1 MGLLRA
7 RPAKMPVIAT
17 LAGAALAAAGCGGSS
32 SNSGTASSGSG
43 GGTVKVAAINWAEG
57 PVKDLGDAENNGIQL
72 AFDEQN
78 AKGGVLGKKLKL
90 TRYDEGYAADT
101 FIPSARKAIADGNV
115 ALIGGQEVAACSAI
129 VQVARSKNIPVIAS
143 VCGSAGDTMN
153 GYTRSILM
161 RVPGE
166 GGLTALGNYIV
177 SKGYKKVQFLGA
189 DTAFDRLTIKM
200 FGQAFKKANAEI
212 RFENPIFAPFTSA
225 NNRVQITKAVAG
237 KPDLLYLGIFGHDIV
252 VNGIKDAR
260 AAGYKGP
267 IIINEAAFL
276 QPEADSLG
284 ADGNNVYG
292 STGWVLDP
300 NNPGAVKFAD
310 AFKAKFG
317 KDADWLAENGYAS
330 ANALIAAMSL
340 AKSTDP
346 EKFGPQLRKI
356 KIQTVNGD
364 PVTIG
369 ADGNRN
375 AKNWYLLEDKN
386 GKIGLG
392 ATLPLTCQ
400 ASC

>member
-1 MGLLRA
+1 M
-7 RPAKMPVIAT
+7 
-17 LAGAALAAAGCGGSS
+17 AAGCGGSS
-32 SNSGTASSGSG
+32 SSSSGGSGGGGGG

-78 AKGGVLGKKLKL
+78 AKGGVQGKKIVLK
-90 TRYDEGYAADT
+90 RYDEGYAADT

-129 VQVARSKNIPVIAS
+129 VQVARTKNVPVIAS
-143 VCGSAGDTMN
+143 VCGSAGKTMD
-153 GYTRSILM
+153 GYDRSILM

-166 GGLTALGNYIV
+166 GGLTALGQWIADQ
-177 SKGYKKVQFLGA
+177 GYKKVQFIGA
-189 DTAFDRLTIKM
+189 DTAFDRLTIDM
-200 FGQAFKKANAEI
+200 FKKVFQKKGGITFA
-212 RFENPIFAPFTSA
+212 NPIFAPFSSA
-225 NNRVQITKAVAG
+225 NNRVQITKAVAS
-237 KPDLLYLGIFGHDIV
+237 KPDLLYMGIFGHDIV
-252 VNGIKDAR
+252 VNGVKDAR

-267 IIINEAAFL
+267 IVINEAAFL
-276 QPEADSLG
+276 QPEADALG

-292 STGWVLDP
+292 STGWVNDP
-300 NNPGAVKFAD
+300 SHESATAKKFATD
-310 AFKAKFG
+310 FKAKFG
-317 KDADWLAENGYAS
+317 TDAEWLAENGYTAGK
-330 ANALIAAMSL
+330 ALIAAMDL

-346 EKFGPQLRKI
+346 NKFGPELRKI

-369 ADGNRN
+369 PDGNRI
-375 AKNWYLLEDKN
+375 AKNWYLLKSTN